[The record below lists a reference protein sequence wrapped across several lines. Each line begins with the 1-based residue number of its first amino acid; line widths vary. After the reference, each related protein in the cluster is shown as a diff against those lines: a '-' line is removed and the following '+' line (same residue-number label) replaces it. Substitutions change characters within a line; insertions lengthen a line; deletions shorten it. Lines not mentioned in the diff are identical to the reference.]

1 MPSEKGPYFSFP
13 SCLQAPGHD
22 TMCIRRCSMMT
33 MNIEDACLGG
43 NEVGE
48 APGSLLDG
56 GLRAFKHALQPGA
69 VGGRRCC

>member
-1 MPSEKGPYFSFP
+1 
-13 SCLQAPGHD
+13 
-22 TMCIRRCSMMT
+22 MMT

-69 VGGRRCC
+69 VGGPALLLTHRICSRQRK